1 MLIAAAVCPHPPLLV
16 PEVAAGAAHE
26 LDGLRA
32 ACDEAVRRVVVA
44 EPDLLVVVG
53 AGGRTVSHGPSA
65 GGGLA
70 PYGVAI
76 EVGPPPAV
84 LPLSLTIGRW
94 LLERVD
100 GGSCPCPCPWPWPW
114 PVRFQE
120 VAADTEPGVCA
131 ALGGKL
137 GAAADR
143 VALLVMA
150 DGSARREEK
159 SPGFGADPRAVPF
172 DAAVARALGTADTA
186 ALAGI
191 DPFEVEELKVAGRPA
206 WQVLAGA
213 ANGGRFAA
221 ELLADE
227 APYGIAYQ
235 VAIWAAR

>member
-16 PEVAAGAAHE
+16 PEVAAGAAYE
-26 LDGLRA
+26 LQRLRA
-32 ACDEAVRRVVVA
+32 ACDEAVGRLVRA

-53 AGGRTVSHGPSA
+53 AGGRTVSHGPAA

-70 PYGVAI
+70 PYGVPV
-76 EVGPPPAV
+76 EVGPPPRV

-94 LLERVD
+94 LVERVD
-100 GGSCPCPCPWPWPW
+100 GGLPPGSQL
-114 PVRFQE
+114 RFQE

-137 GAAADR
+137 AAAASR
-143 VALLVMA
+143 VALLAMA
-150 DGSARREEK
+150 DGSARREERA
-159 SPGFGADPRAVPF
+159 PGFGADPRAIPF
-172 DAAVARALGTADTA
+172 DAAVAQALASADTT

-213 ANGGRFAA
+213 AEGRRFAA

-227 APYGIAYQ
+227 APYGVAYQ
-235 VAIWAAR
+235 VAAWAAD

>member
-32 ACDEAVRRVVVA
+32 ACDEAVRRLVRA
-44 EPDLLVVVG
+44 GPDLLVVVG
-53 AGGRTVSHGPSA
+53 AGDRTVSHGPAA

-70 PYGVAI
+70 AYGVAV
-76 EVGPPPAV
+76 EVGPAPRV

-94 LLERVD
+94 LVERVD
-100 GGSCPCPCPWPWPW
+100 GGLPL
-114 PVRFQE
+114 RFQE
-120 VAADTEPGVCA
+120 VAAGTEPGVCA

-137 GAAADR
+137 GAAAPR
-143 VALLVMA
+143 VALLAMG
-150 DGSARREEK
+150 DGSARRLEK
-159 SPGFGADPRAVPF
+159 APGFGADPRAVPF
-172 DAAVARALGTADTA
+172 DEAVARALGTADVA

-191 DPFEVEELKVAGRPA
+191 DPFEVEELKVVGRPA

-213 ANGGRFAA
+213 AEGRRFTA

-227 APYGIAYQ
+227 APYGVAYQ
-235 VAIWAAR
+235 VAAWTAAWTAA